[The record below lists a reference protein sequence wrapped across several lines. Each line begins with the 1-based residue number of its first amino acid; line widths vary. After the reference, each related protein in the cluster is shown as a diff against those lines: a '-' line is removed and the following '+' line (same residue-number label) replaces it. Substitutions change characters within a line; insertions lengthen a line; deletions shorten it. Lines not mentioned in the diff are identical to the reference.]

1 MMPIVMIA
9 IDPNARLRRLRLFL
23 LLQALSVA
31 CAQGATGGPPSGID
45 DRLPVLLLAGALIWL
60 ERRGAFTPSGVIER
74 ARAIRACLLCAT
86 VLLLVRIAAAASF
99 GGAPLI

>member
-1 MMPIVMIA
+1 MIPIVMIA

-31 CAQGATGGPPSGID
+31 CAQGATGGPPSVD

-60 ERRGAFTPSGVIER
+60 ERGGAFTPPGVIER
-74 ARAIRACLLCAT
+74 AGAIRACLLCAT